1 MNLEKFNANE
11 EFKDFS
17 LPHQT
22 TYMQSMRNNQYYN
35 NQGLSTN
42 QNFNFV
48 KREERFEN
56 IPTAKLRLVPKSDSV
71 RPIMTFYKKFRE
83 PKTGKLIKVGN
94 YLQWAKIILRSFK
107 RVLGIDVGYAVFDNY
122 QIFQRYADF
131 KAKWKKEGCPKLDYC
146 TMDIKKCYDSVD
158 LGTLFELL
166 REEDVF
172 KEFYMITRFHKII
185 RNRRFCF
192 RTKENNDQVPLSSLF
207 IMKTK
212 DTALPFTEIDDMSKY
227 TQDDIIK
234 DGKTIYIDIPYK
246 TIITKEEILESINV
260 VCRKVVVKLGKETFK
275 LKKGLPQGL
284 SISSVLSSFYYS
296 ILEHKA
302 TRYLERD
309 RFSIHNS
316 LSMVMR
322 LTDDYLVLTNK
333 PENAKN
339 FLTQMMQLA
348 DNNAFQFNKHKLTT
362 SFDFKYDETDIEA
375 RDPDVCKWIG
385 KIIYPKN
392 LELEH
397 TQILDE
403 KTAFFTVSTN
413 MSQFDKY
420 PAQIIKAKMKSFI
433 LNHNLFYLD
442 PKINSIEKIFTILTN
457 IINSAYLKIKSFI
470 DRCLADPEGTGTNKN
485 KKGKAKDK
493 KSKNKTHN
501 KAKAATPKLDFKSHE
516 VWIARKFYE
525 ALIDCAFAVFT
536 IIEEAKQLNMETKRE
551 LIRKLYNHFVETFLK
566 N

>member
-470 DRCLADPEGTGTNKN
+470 DRCLADPEGTGTNKS